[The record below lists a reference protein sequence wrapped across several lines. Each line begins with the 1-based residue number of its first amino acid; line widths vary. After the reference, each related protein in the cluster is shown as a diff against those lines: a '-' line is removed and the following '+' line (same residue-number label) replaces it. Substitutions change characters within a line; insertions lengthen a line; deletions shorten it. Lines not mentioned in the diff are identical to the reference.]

1 MDSKDLFT
9 DGVAYLIMDKATS
22 HYVNELI
29 KKLTNQNKFI
39 SFIPS
44 GLIKRKI
51 YNTVFQMEQK
61 ILKLVELT

>member
-1 MDSKDLFT
+1 MKRWFNNIWNKYLDSKDLFT

-22 HYVNELI
+22 HNDNELI

-44 GLIKRKI
+44 GLTR
-51 YNTVFQMEQK
+51 
-61 ILKLVELT
+61 